1 MMKTRNN
8 WKFTKK
14 KARKQ
19 IKEIKRI
26 MIEIEKNKKIIYL
39 DQRMKLRKK
48 LKTYKRVRDTNYK
61 SKE

>member
-1 MMKTRNN
+1 MKKLQKERGLNIKTNYFFLWNDETRNN

-26 MIEIEKNKKIIYL
+26 KIEIEKNKKMIYL
-39 DQRMKLRKK
+39 D
-48 LKTYKRVRDTNYK
+48 
-61 SKE
+61 